1 MHLDEPI
8 REQKCIFGCEC
19 IGDEQVYI
27 FACKWALVCVCVPIR
42 VYVRMRYGFMLVQGR
57 CIHVGDSPLC
67 DQDYGPIVW
76 STVQPGREAMATGAT
91 SHIVSTVR
99 KQSI

>member
-8 REQKCIFGCEC
+8 REQKCIFGCKC
-19 IGDEQVYI
+19 ISDEQVYI
-27 FACKWALVCVCVPIR
+27 FACEWALVRVCTYKSICEDEVQIH
-42 VYVRMRYGFMLVQGR
+42 VVQGR